1 MGAITLVR
9 RMGMGVGLAA
19 AFAAG
24 PAPAAQS
31 TTRITPYIE
40 VQQVL
45 DADLN
50 GGGETLTYTQVS
62 AGVDAS
68 ISSKR
73 VTATINYRYDRRIPW
88 NHHLNNENV
97 HTGLARASVV
107 AIPNTLTVE
116 AGAIATRARSDIRGA
131 APVFFTG
138 DNSNVSQVYGFEAGP
153 SLTTHAGPVEIGA
166 NYRLGYVKVDE
177 TSGVALP
184 TGQPRIGTLD
194 SAVSHDATA
203 SVGMPSGDLPFGWTV
218 SGGYSRETT
227 HQLSQRFEQK
237 YVRGDVVVPVAP
249 TLALTGGVGYEAI
262 KISQRAILRDA
273 AGAPVLDS
281 HGRYKSDKSTPRLL
295 AYDQT
300 GLIYDGGVIWKPNRH
315 TTLVARAGHRYG
327 GTTFT
332 GQLDWRTGKRSGLQ
346 VSVYDGIE
354 SVGRLLT
361 QNLNSLPTTFELQRN
376 PLLDTVG
383 GCVFGT
389 TPGTGGCL
397 NDAFQSLNGA
407 NFRNRGVTALYS
419 VGRGPWTFGVGGGY
433 ARRKY
438 IAPVQGNFFTV
449 NGLKD
454 ESWIVQ
460 GNAARQLS
468 PNSGING
475 AIFAD
480 WYKSGIAGAND
491 VSSVGG
497 TASYYHTF
505 GRRLTGTA
513 SAGIY
518 SYDQSGID
526 NVVSGQLLLGVRYE
540 F

>member
-1 MGAITLVR
+1 MIPLRTLGMGAA
-9 RMGMGVGLAA
+9 LAA
-19 AFAAG
+19 ACAA
-24 PAPAAQS
+24 APASAAS
-31 TTRITPYIE
+31 RVTPYLE

-50 GGGETLTYTQVS
+50 GGGDTLTYTQVS

-68 ISSKR
+68 ISSRR

-88 NHHLNNENV
+88 NHHLGDDNV
-97 HTGLARASVV
+97 HTGLARASVAV
-107 AIPNTLTVE
+107 VPKTLTVE

-131 APVFFTG
+131 APIFFTG
-138 DNSNVSQVYGFEAGP
+138 DNSNVSQVYGGYVGP
-153 SLTTHAGPVEIGA
+153 SLTTHAGPLQIGA
-166 NYRLGYVKVDE
+166 SYRLGYVHVDE
-177 TSGVALP
+177 TSGVALAP
-184 TGQPRIGTLD
+184 GQPRIGTLD
-194 SAVSHDATA
+194 SAVSHDLTA

-237 YVRGDVVVPVAP
+237 YVRGDLVLPVAP
-249 TLALTGGVGYEAI
+249 TLALTAGVGYEAI
-262 KISQRAILRDA
+262 KVSERAILRDA
-273 AGAPVLDS
+273 AGLPLVDG
-281 HGRYKSDKSTPRLL
+281 HGRYRSDTTSPRLL

-300 GLIYDGGVIWKPNRH
+300 GLIYDAGVIWKPNRH

-327 GTTFT
+327 GTTVT
-332 GQLDWRTGKRSGLQ
+332 GTLNWRTGRRSGLQ
-346 VSVYDGIE
+346 VNVYDGIE

-376 PLLDTVG
+376 PLLDNVG

-397 NDAFQSLNGA
+397 NDALQSLNGA
-407 NFRNRGVTALYS
+407 NFRSRGVTALYS

-438 IAPVQGNFFTV
+438 IAPVQGNFFTID
-449 NGLKD
+449 GLKD

-468 PNSGING
+468 ADSGINA

-480 WYKSGIAGAND
+480 WYKSGIANAGD

-497 TASYYHTF
+497 TASYYRTF
-505 GRRLTGTA
+505 GRHLSATA

-518 SYDQSGID
+518 SYDQHGID